1 MSFIFNVLPAKNCTE
16 KFRYSVPAWWGGV
29 GYFSLICPVHADHH
43 VTDLEVGPYKM
54 SMANDNDILL
64 RFTPTTEQSIH
75 TEDSELSFSN
85 TCPYGASITIAT
97 DSPSNGLTQVGSGTP
112 LGIIPATTST
122 SLSDNSWGYSVDSG
136 SSYRPVP
143 ILGGADVIYNKSAQA
158 NQEKVSIK
166 IGIKTNKDALP
177 GEYTQKIVYT
187 LVADERCQE
196 HAIVWDFNGGSQK
209 TGVTYP
215 SRLGWGST
223 INLSEFTPER
233 EGFVFLGWTNG
244 EEEFTGTEINANI
257 NPSHKDMISMKAK
270 WKLTNLEKNFEFTEA
285 SQSFV
290 APEAGYYKLE
300 VWGAQGGDAVGGTG
314 VDIGKGGFGSYS
326 VGLTHLEANEKLY
339 IYVGGGGNTMKQ
351 GGIETK
357 IYAGDSYN
365 GGGRATIQRWTGGQ
379 LYAGGGGGATH
390 ISKTDTLLK
399 DTKISDLIIVAGGG
413 GGGTSNDCSLSGH
426 RGHGGYAGG
435 DTGTSGNS
443 YVWSGGIGGS
453 QQSMGSDTAYCAA
466 NTDLK
471 EYEIAQGYGQGCSP
485 NSQYRYNLRVAG
497 GGGYYGGQ
505 CGCHG
510 GGGGGSGYIGSDLLI
525 SNTNIT
531 KHMTCY
537 ACAANAYDKTRTVS
551 VSNHSSD
558 PIPDYAK
565 SDNGYAKIT
574 WVGNTL

>member
-1 MSFIFNVLPAKNCTE
+1 MSFILNVLPAKKMRRKILIFC
-16 KFRYSVPAWWGGV
+16 AGLLGGV
-29 GYFSLICPVHADHH
+29 GYFSFICPVHADHH

-54 SMANDNDILL
+54 SMANDSDILL

-143 ILGGADVIYNKSAQA
+143 ALGGADVIYSKSTQA
-158 NQEKVSIK
+158 NQEKASIR
-166 IGIKTNKDALP
+166 IGVKTNKDTLP

-187 LVADERCQE
+187 LVADEKCQE
-196 HAIVWDFNGGSQK
+196 HAIDWDFNGGIQK
-209 TGVTYP
+209 AGVTYP
-215 SRLGWGST
+215 SRLGWGSV
-223 INLSEFTPER
+223 INLSGFTPER

-244 EEEFTGTEINANI
+244 EEEFTGTEIAANI
-257 NPSHKDMISMKAK
+257 NPSHKDVISMKAK

-300 VWGAQGGDAVGGTG
+300 VWGAQGGDATGGTG
-314 VDIGKGGFGSYS
+314 IYGGRGGVGSYS
-326 VGLTHLEANEKLY
+326 VGLTHLKANEKLY
-339 IYVGGGGNTMKQ
+339 IYVGGGGNNMERK
-351 GGIETK
+351 GIEEK
-357 IYAGDSYN
+357 VGDSYN
-365 GGGRATIQRWTGGQ
+365 GGGRATIQPWTGGP

-399 DTKISDLIIVAGGG
+399 DTNISDLIIAAGGG
-413 GGGTSNDCSLSGH
+413 GAGTSNDCSLPGH
-426 RGHGGYAGG
+426 RGQGGHAGG

-443 YVWSGGIGGS
+443 GVWSGGIGGS
-453 QQSMGSDTAYCAA
+453 QQPMGDYTNSCDVQT
-466 NTDLK
+466 K
-471 EYEIAQGYGQGCSP
+471 SREYEIIPGYGQGCSP
-485 NSQYRYNLRVAG
+485 NSQYRYAMRVAG

-510 GGGGGSGYIGSDLLI
+510 GGGGGSGYIGSDLLV

-537 ACAANAYDKTRTVS
+537 ACAANVYDKTRTIS
-551 VSNHSSD
+551 VSHYSSD
-558 PIPDYAK
+558 PTPDYPKAA
-565 SDNGYAKIT
+565 NGYAKIT

>member
-1 MSFIFNVLPAKNCTE
+1 MRRKILIFCVGLL
-16 KFRYSVPAWWGGV
+16 GGV
-29 GYFSLICPVHADHH
+29 GYFSFICPVVHADHH

-54 SMANDNDILL
+54 SMANDSNILL
-64 RFTPTTEQSIH
+64 RFTPTAEQSIY

-97 DSPSNGLTQVGSGTP
+97 DSPSNELAQAGSGMP
-112 LGIIPATTST
+112 LGAIPATTST

-143 ILGGADVIYNKSAQA
+143 ILGGAGVIYNKSAQA

-196 HAIVWDFNGGSQK
+196 HAIVWDFNGGIQK

-223 INLSEFTPER
+223 INLSGFTPER

-244 EEEFTGTEINANI
+244 EEEFTGTEITANI
-257 NPSHKDMISMKAK
+257 NPSHKDVISMKAK

-300 VWGAQGGDAVGGTG
+300 VWGAQGGSAKGGTG
-314 VDIGKGGFGSYS
+314 IYDGGGGLGSYS
-326 VGLTHLEANEKLY
+326 VGLTHLKANEKVY
-339 IYVGGGGNTMKQ
+339 IYVGGGGNNMKLK
-351 GGIETK
+351 GIEEK
-357 IYAGDSYN
+357 VGDSYN
-365 GGGRATIQRWTGGQ
+365 GGGRATIQPWTGGP

-399 DTKISDLIIVAGGG
+399 DTNVSDLIIAAGGG
-413 GGGTSNDCSLSGH
+413 GAGTSNDCSLPGH
-426 RGHGGYAGG
+426 RGQGGFAGG

-443 YVWSGGIGGS
+443 YVFSGGIGGS
-453 QQSMGSDTAYCAA
+453 QQPMG
-466 NTDLK
+466 TDDSASCGSYKYLR
-471 EYEIAQGYGQGCSP
+471 EYEIVQGYGQGCSP
-485 NSQYRYNLRVAG
+485 NSQYRYAMRVAG

-510 GGGGGSGYIGSDLLI
+510 GGGGGSGYIGSDLLV

-537 ACAANAYDKTRTVS
+537 ACAANAYDKTRTIS
-551 VSNHSSD
+551 VSHYSSD
-558 PIPDYAK
+558 PTPDHPKAA
-565 SDNGYAKIT
+565 NGYAKIT

>member
-1 MSFIFNVLPAKNCTE
+1 
-16 KFRYSVPAWWGGV
+16 
-29 GYFSLICPVHADHH
+29 
-43 VTDLEVGPYKM
+43 M
-54 SMANDNDILL
+54 SMANDSNILL
-64 RFTPTTEQSIH
+64 RFTPTAEQSIH

-97 DSPSNGLTQVGSGTP
+97 DSPSNGLTQAGSGTP

-143 ILGGADVIYNKSAQA
+143 ALGGADVIYGKSAQA

-215 SRLGWGST
+215 SRLGWGSV
-223 INLSEFTPER
+223 INLSEYTPER
-233 EGFVFLGWTNG
+233 EGFAFLGWTNG
-244 EEEFTGTEINANI
+244 EDEFTGTEITANI
-257 NPSHKDMISMKAK
+257 NPSHKDVISMKAK

-300 VWGAQGGDAVGGTG
+300 VWGAQGGNAKGGTG
-314 VDIGKGGFGSYS
+314 VHDGGGGLGSYS
-326 VGLTHLEANEKLY
+326 VGLTHLKANEKVY
-339 IYVGGGGNTMKQ
+339 IYVGGGGNNMKLK
-351 GGIETK
+351 GIEEK
-357 IYAGDSYN
+357 VGDSYN
-365 GGGRATIQRWTGGQ
+365 GGGRATIQPWTGGP

-399 DTKISDLIIVAGGG
+399 DTNISDLIIAAGGG
-413 GGGTSNDCSLSGH
+413 GGATSNDCSLPGH
-426 RGHGGYAGG
+426 RGQGGHAGG

-443 YVWSGGIGGS
+443 GVWSGGIGGS
-453 QQSMGSDTAYCAA
+453 QQPMGDYTNSCDVQT
-466 NTDLK
+466 NSR
-471 EYEIAQGYGQGCSP
+471 EYEIIPGYGQGCSP
-485 NSQYRYNLRVAG
+485 NGQYRYAMRVAG

-531 KHMTCY
+531 KHMTCF
-537 ACAANAYDKTRTVS
+537 ACTANVNDKTRTVS
-551 VSNHSSD
+551 VSHYSSD
-558 PIPDYAK
+558 PTPDYPKAV
-565 SDNGYAKIT
+565 NGYAKIT

>member
-1 MSFIFNVLPAKNCTE
+1 MSFIFNVLPAKKMHRKILIFC
-16 KFRYSVPAWWGGV
+16 VGLLGGV
-29 GYFSLICPVHADHH
+29 GYFSLIRPVHADHH
-43 VTDLEVGPYKM
+43 ATNLEVGPYKM
-54 SMANDNDILL
+54 SMANDSDILL
-64 RFTPTTEQSIH
+64 RFTPTAEQSIH

-97 DSPSNGLTQVGSGTP
+97 DSPSNGLTQVGSGIP

-122 SLSDNSWGYSVDSG
+122 SLSDNSWGYSMDSG

-143 ILGGADVIYNKSAQA
+143 VLGGADVIYSKSTQA
-158 NQEKVSIK
+158 NQEKASIR
-166 IGIKTNKDALP
+166 IGVKTNKDTLP

-187 LVADERCQE
+187 LVADEKCQE
-196 HAIVWDFNGGSQK
+196 HTIVWDFNGGAQK

-215 SRLGWGST
+215 SRLGWDST
-223 INLSEFTPER
+223 INLSGFTPER

-244 EEEFTGTEINANI
+244 EEEFTGTEITANI
-257 NPSHKDMISMKAK
+257 NPSHKDVINMKAK
-270 WKLTNLEKNFEFTEA
+270 WKLASLEKNFEFTEA

-300 VWGAQGGDAVGGTG
+300 VWGARGGNAKGGTG
-314 VDIGKGGFGSYS
+314 VYDGGGGLGSYS
-326 VGLTHLEANEKLY
+326 VGLTHLKANEKVY
-339 IYVGGGGNTMKQ
+339 IYVGGGGNNMKPK
-351 GGIETK
+351 GIEEK
-357 IYAGDSYN
+357 VGDSYN
-365 GGGRATIQRWTGGQ
+365 GGGRATIQPWTGGP

-399 DTKISDLIIVAGGG
+399 DTNVSDLIIAAGGG
-413 GGGTSNDCSLSGH
+413 GAGTSNDCSLPGH
-426 RGHGGYAGG
+426 RGQGGFAGG

-453 QQSMGSDTAYCAA
+453 QQPMGDYTNSCDVQT
-466 NTDLK
+466 K
-471 EYEIAQGYGQGCSP
+471 SREYEIIPGYGQGCSP
-485 NSQYRYNLRVAG
+485 NSQYRYAMRVAG

-510 GGGGGSGYIGSDLLI
+510 GGGGGSGYIGSDLLV

-537 ACAANAYDKTRTVS
+537 ACAANAYDKTRTIS
-551 VSNHSSD
+551 VSHYSSD
-558 PIPDYAK
+558 PTPDYPKAA
-565 SDNGYAKIT
+565 NGYAKIT
-574 WVGNTL
+574 WVGDAL

>member
-1 MSFIFNVLPAKNCTE
+1 MSFIFNVLPAKKMHRKILIFC
-16 KFRYSVPAWWGGV
+16 VGLMGGV
-29 GYFSLICPVHADHH
+29 SYFSLICPVHADHH

-54 SMANDNDILL
+54 SMANDSDILL
-64 RFTPTTEQSIH
+64 RFPPTAEQSIH

-97 DSPSNGLTQVGSGTP
+97 DSPSNALTQASSGTP

-143 ILGGADVIYNKSAQA
+143 VLGGTDVIYSKSTQA
-158 NQEKVSIK
+158 NQEKVSIR
-166 IGIKTNKDALP
+166 IGVKTNKDTLP

-187 LVADERCQE
+187 LVADEQCQE
-196 HAIVWDFNGGSQK
+196 HAIVWDFNGGIQK
-209 TGVTYP
+209 AGVTYP

-244 EEEFTGTEINANI
+244 EEEFTGTEITANI
-257 NPSHKDMISMKAK
+257 NPSHKDVISMKAK
-270 WKLTNLEKNFEFTEA
+270 WKLTNLEKNFEFTET

-300 VWGAQGGDAVGGTG
+300 VWGAQGGGAKGGTG
-314 VDIGKGGFGSYS
+314 IYDGGGGLGSYS
-326 VGLTHLEANEKLY
+326 VGLTHLKANEKVY
-339 IYVGGGGNTMKQ
+339 IYVGGGGNNMKLK
-351 GGIETK
+351 GIEEK
-357 IYAGDSYN
+357 VGDSYN
-365 GGGRATIQRWTGGQ
+365 GGGRATIQPWTGGP

-399 DTKISDLIIVAGGG
+399 DTNISDLIIVAGGG
-413 GGGTSNDCSLSGH
+413 GAGTSNDCSLPGH
-426 RGHGGYAGG
+426 RGQGGHAGG

-443 YVWSGGIGGS
+443 GVWSGGIGGS
-453 QQSMGSDTAYCAA
+453 QQPMGDYTNSCDVQT
-466 NTDLK
+466 NSR
-471 EYEIAQGYGQGCSP
+471 EYEIVQGYGQGCSP
-485 NSQYRYNLRVAG
+485 NSQYRYAMRVAG

-531 KHMTCY
+531 KHMTCF
-537 ACAANAYDKTRTVS
+537 ACTANVNDKTRTVS

-574 WVGNTL
+574 WVGDVL

>member
-1 MSFIFNVLPAKNCTE
+1 
-16 KFRYSVPAWWGGV
+16 
-29 GYFSLICPVHADHH
+29 
-43 VTDLEVGPYKM
+43 M
-54 SMANDNDILL
+54 SMANDSNILL
-64 RFTPTTEQSIH
+64 RFAPTAEQSIH

-97 DSPSNGLTQVGSGTP
+97 DSPSNGLTQAGSGTP

-143 ILGGADVIYNKSAQA
+143 ALGGADVIYGKSAQA

-215 SRLGWGST
+215 SRLGWGSV
-223 INLSEFTPER
+223 INLSEYTPER
-233 EGFVFLGWTNG
+233 EGFAFLGWTNG
-244 EEEFTGTEINANI
+244 EDEFTGTEINANI
-257 NPSHKDMISMKAK
+257 NPSHKDVISMKAK

-300 VWGAQGGDAVGGTG
+300 VWGARGGSAKGGTG
-314 VDIGKGGFGSYS
+314 IHDGGGGLGSYS
-326 VGLTHLEANEKLY
+326 VGLTHLKANEKVY
-339 IYVGGGGNTMKQ
+339 IYVGGGGNNIKLK
-351 GGIETK
+351 GIEEK
-357 IYAGDSYN
+357 VGDSYN
-365 GGGRATIQRWTGGQ
+365 GGGRATIQPWTGGP

-390 ISKTDTLLK
+390 IGKTDTLLK
-399 DTKISDLIIVAGGG
+399 DTNISDLIIVAGGG
-413 GGGTSNDCSLSGH
+413 GAGTSNDCSLPGH
-426 RGHGGYAGG
+426 RGQGGHAGG
-435 DTGTSGNS
+435 NTGTSGNS
-443 YVWSGGIGGS
+443 GVLSGGIGGS
-453 QQSMGSDTAYCAA
+453 QQPMG
-466 NTDLK
+466 TDDSASCGSYKYLR
-471 EYEIAQGYGQGCSP
+471 EYEIVQGYGQGCSP
-485 NSQYRYNLRVAG
+485 NSQYRYAMRVAG

-510 GGGGGSGYIGSDLLI
+510 GGGGGSGYIGSDLLV

-537 ACAANAYDKTRTVS
+537 ACVANDYDKTRTIS
-551 VSNHSSD
+551 VSHYSSD
-558 PIPDYAK
+558 PTPDYPKAA
-565 SDNGYAKIT
+565 NGYAKIT